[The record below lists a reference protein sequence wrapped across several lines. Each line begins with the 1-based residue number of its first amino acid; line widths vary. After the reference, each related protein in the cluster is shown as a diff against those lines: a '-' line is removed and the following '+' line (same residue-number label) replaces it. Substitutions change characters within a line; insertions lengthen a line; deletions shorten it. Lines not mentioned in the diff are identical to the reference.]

1 MTNKRDYYDVLG
13 LGKDVSAEQIKKAYR
28 KLAFKY
34 HPDKNPGDKEAEE
47 SFKEA
52 TEAYEVLSDAQKRD
66 LYDQYGHAGLGGPGG
81 GSPFGGGGGPFGGGM
96 DLSDA
101 LRAFMRDFGGFGG
114 FEEMFG
120 GSGRSGGRRRRKG
133 RDLQLKVKLSLREVA
148 AGATKQI
155 RVSKQVPCEECEGS
169 GSRDGGDLAA
179 CDVCQGTG
187 QIKHVQ
193 RSILGQFVN
202 VSECHRCHGEGVVVT
217 DPCRSC
223 NGTGTVRG
231 SETVSVKI
239 PAGVATGNYISVRS
253 GGDAAERGGVAGDLY
268 VIIEEEDDPLF
279 ERHGHDV
286 LVDLPLTYGQLA
298 LGTKLEIPTL
308 EGSVMFKVPA
318 GTPSHKIFRMKGKGI
333 PRLNSYGRGDQ
344 LVRVVAWVPAKLNK
358 KEEELLKELDAS
370 LASRAPKLET

>member
-13 LGKDVSAEQIKKAYR
+13 VGKDVSAEQIKKAYR

-34 HPDKNPGDKEAEE
+34 HPDKNPGDKESEE

-52 TEAYEVLSDAQKRD
+52 TEAYGVLSDAQKRD

-81 GSPFGGGGGPFGGGM
+81 GSPFGGGGGPFGSGM

-133 RDLQLKVKLSLREVA
+133 RDLQLKVKLSLRDVA

-155 RVSKQVPCEECEGS
+155 RVSKQVPCEDCEGS
-169 GSRDGGDLAA
+169 GSRGGGDLAR
-179 CDVCQGTG
+179 CEVCQGTG

-193 RSILGQFVN
+193 RSIMGQFVN
-202 VSECHRCHGEGVVVT
+202 VSECHRCHGEGVIVT
-217 DPCRSC
+217 DPCHSC

-231 SETVSVKI
+231 SDTVSVKI
-239 PAGVATGNYISVRS
+239 PAGVATGNYITVRS
-253 GGDAAERGGVAGDLY
+253 GGDASERGGVAGDLY

-279 ERHGHDV
+279 ERHGNDV

-344 LVRVVAWVPAKLNK
+344 LVRVIAWVPAKLNK
-358 KEEELLKELDAS
+358 KEEQLLKELDAS